1 MWKQPPPDHYQHP
14 PPATSDPASPVHGG
28 GHSYAQQV
36 NCSVLPLSYPDCRFE
51 NEFYFQVGYFLQQS
65 VPIPT
70 VQSGGPRTTPSG
82 YPGGPVVPSGQ
93 LEAGHGRRYPGAGG
107 GDPGY
112 SDNVIHG
119 ARTSA
124 SSGPMTF
131 TRAMEVTDS
140 LAAGAGQMPNQS
152 GGRANGGPRL
162 GEEGGADHRESVYDM
177 NYEISV

>member
-1 MWKQPPPDHYQHP
+1 M
-14 PPATSDPASPVHGG
+14 
-28 GHSYAQQV
+28 
-36 NCSVLPLSYPDCRFE
+36 
-51 NEFYFQVGYFLQQS
+51 
-65 VPIPT
+65 
-70 VQSGGPRTTPSG
+70 
-82 YPGGPVVPSGQ
+82 VPSGQ

-107 GDPGY
+107 GGGDSGY
-112 SDNVIHG
+112 SENVIHG

-124 SSGPMTF
+124 STGPMTF

-162 GEEGGADHRESVYDM
+162 GEEAADHRESVYDM